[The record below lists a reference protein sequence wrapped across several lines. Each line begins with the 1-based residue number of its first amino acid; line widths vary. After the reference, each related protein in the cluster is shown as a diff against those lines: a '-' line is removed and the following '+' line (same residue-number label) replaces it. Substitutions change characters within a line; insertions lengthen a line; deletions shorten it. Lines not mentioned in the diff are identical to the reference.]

1 MRFSYVAYNMCI
13 KPTNGGN
20 TLLHVM
26 FQVTQDTTLGE
37 LSRLLDSDHF
47 VIVVLKQLVCKFYP
61 ITFYLYSASS
71 MVMT

>member
-1 MRFSYVAYNMCI
+1 MRFSYVAYNLWI

-20 TLLHVM
+20 TLLM